1 MEPTTPAKIQ
11 TENAE
16 LRQKL
21 QEAEEILHAILQGQV
36 DALIAMGPEGER
48 VYALKGAERP
58 YRMLVEEMTEA
69 AVTLAPEGII
79 LYCNPRFAQMLGL
92 PVEQLSGQSILRFVD
107 VEDKAA
113 FEQLLGQSQRGRAQ
127 AEIRLVN
134 GAYERV
140 TVQVSAQAWS
150 FDEIKVNSM
159 IMMDVTD
166 RRRTEEQLAYQARLL
181 ENVHDAI
188 FATDERHRITFW
200 NQAAQRMYGWTAKEA
215 IGVQVH
221 RLLRVQLTD
230 EQRAEFRR
238 LIAEAGRM
246 QNLVIQHRRDGA
258 ALDVEEIT
266 IPLKDPAGRITGYV
280 SVNRDVTDRNRAVS
294 ALQESE
300 TRYRLLFEDN
310 VAGVFRSVLDTR
322 TLESQ
327 RIECN
332 RAYAR
337 IFGYASEE
345 EMRDVPVLSLFPSE
359 TEWRA
364 YAERII
370 AERVLSNYEVRM
382 KHRDGRLI
390 WVLLN
395 GRARE
400 NHYPDSLLVEGT
412 LVDITEQKM
421 AAEALRVSEK
431 RFHLA
436 VDNFPGIFVI
446 YDAQRRIQ
454 FMNMPG
460 IIMTGRAEAEII
472 GHADEELY
480 SPQVTAAYLPS
491 LITAAETGTVQS
503 VEARLNLPAGSFNSK
518 VTYVPLL
525 DDLGKPHQIL
535 GIAEDIS
542 ERKQAEQALA
552 EQAELLNL
560 THDAV
565 FVRDLNG
572 VIRFWNRGAEELYGW
587 SREEAV
593 GESTSAL
600 LQTGLPQ
607 PIEEIMAALLRDGH
621 WEGELVH
628 TRRDGSRIVVSS
640 RWALQRDGERNA
652 IAILQIGND
661 ITKRKRAEEALR
673 MSEERFRKIFDE
685 SPIGVGLSA
694 VDGGWVHINPAFC
707 RMLGYSQ
714 EELKAKTCRD
724 VAFSEDAHAD
734 TAMAEQ
740 LFCGELPGYDLE
752 QRFVTKNGRVIW
764 AHVTATLIRNEADK
778 TLHRMLMVEDIT
790 ERKQALDK
798 VRQLNAELEARVVAR
813 TSEWESANQA
823 LLNEIEEHARAE
835 EALRASEARFRLL
848 AENAQDLIYRIRLT
862 PEWRYEYV
870 SPSVSRVLGYAPED
884 FYADSDLAYKLVHPD
899 ERPLLQAIHRGEIA
913 SDATVVLRWT
923 RKDGTPV
930 WLEQR
935 NVPVYDEGNNLIAIE
950 GISRDVTER
959 KRAEEALQ
967 LANQNLMSWASQLE
981 QRNREISFLNEMGD
995 LLQSC
1000 ITVEETF
1007 RVIENSAQKLFPG
1020 DMGALY
1026 LMNDSKNMI
1035 EAMVTFGELAEN
1047 AIEHVFVPDHC
1058 WALRRGRT
1066 HAVQDTCNG
1075 LVCQHVNGKPKEGAP
1090 CLGYICVPMV
1100 AQGETLGILYLQT
1113 FPGDQLTESKQ
1124 RLAVS
1129 VAEHVALAISSLRL
1143 RETLRSQAIRDPLT
1157 GLFNRRYMEESL
1169 ERELRRAARK
1179 HTPIAVVMLD
1189 LDNFK
1194 HFNDTFGHEAG
1205 DAILRAFGEFLG
1217 EHIREGD
1224 IACRYGGEEFTLIL
1238 PEATLEETRVR
1249 MEQVRNGFKQL
1260 NTQSNGKS
1268 FGHLSVS
1275 LGIAIFPE
1283 HGLTSET
1290 LLRAADTALY
1300 RAKSQGRDR
1309 VDIAKNPL

>member
-1 MEPTTPAKIQ
+1 MEPTAQTNIQ

-16 LRQKL
+16 LREKL
-21 QEAEEILHAILQGQV
+21 EETEEILHAIVQGQV
-36 DALIAMGPEGER
+36 DALIAIGSEGER

-58 YRMLVEEMTEA
+58 YRMLVEAMSEG
-69 AVTLAPEGII
+69 AVTLTPEATI
-79 LYCNPRFAQMLGL
+79 LYCNPRFAEMIGL
-92 PVEQLSGQSILRFVD
+92 PCNQLSGQSILRFVHAD
-107 VEDKAA
+107 DKAA
-113 FEQLLGQSQRGRAQ
+113 FEQLLSQSQQGRAR

-134 GAYERV
+134 GAAERV
-140 TVQVSAQAWS
+140 TVQVSAQALI
-150 FDEIKVNSM
+150 FDDVRVNSM
-159 IMMDVTD
+159 IMMDITD
-166 RRRTEEQLAYQARLL
+166 RRRTEEQLAYHAHLL

-200 NQAAQRMYGWTAKEA
+200 NQAAERMYGWTAKEA
-215 IGVQVH
+215 IGAKIHELLQV
-221 RLLRVQLTD
+221 RLTEED
-230 EQRAEFRR
+230 RAEFRR
-238 LIAEAGRM
+238 LIAETGRV
-246 QNLVIQHRRDGA
+246 QNLVIQHRRDGTP
-258 ALDVEEIT
+258 LDVEQIT
-266 IPLKDPAGRITGYV
+266 IPLKDTAGHITGYV
-280 SVNRDVTDRNRAVS
+280 SVNRDVTEWNRAVA

-310 VAGVFRSVLDTR
+310 VAGVFRSVLNTR

-332 RAYAR
+332 QAYAR
-337 IFGYASEE
+337 IFGYASEQ

-359 TEWRA
+359 AEWRA
-364 YAERII
+364 YAERVIS
-370 AERVLSNYEVRM
+370 ERVLTNDEVRM

-390 WVLLN
+390 WVSLN

-400 NHYPDSLLVEGT
+400 NHDPDTLLVEGT
-412 LVDITEQKM
+412 VVDITEQKM

-460 IIMTGRAEAEII
+460 IIMTGRPETEII
-472 GHADEELY
+472 GHTDEELY

-565 FVRDLNG
+565 LVRDLNG

-587 SREEAV
+587 SREEAI
-593 GESTSAL
+593 GKSTSAL
-600 LQTGLPQ
+600 LQTRFPQ
-607 PIEEIMAALLRDGH
+607 PIDEIMTVLLRDGH
-621 WEGELVH
+621 WEGELGH
-628 TRRDGSRIVVSS
+628 ARRDGSRIVVAS
-640 RWALQRDGERNA
+640 RWALQRDAEGTA
-652 IAILQIGND
+652 MAILQIGND

-673 MSEERFRKIFDE
+673 MSEERFRKIFDG

-694 VDGGWVHINPAFC
+694 IDGRWVHVNPALC

-714 EELKAKTCRD
+714 EELKATTCRD
-724 VAFSEDAHAD
+724 VTFSEDAPTDAI
-734 TAMAEQ
+734 MAEQ
-740 LFCGELPGYDLE
+740 LFRRKIPVYDLD
-752 QRFVTKNGRVIW
+752 QRFVTKDDRVIW

-790 ERKQALDK
+790 ERKEALDK
-798 VRQLNAELEARVVAR
+798 VQQLNAELEARVIAR

-823 LLNEIEEHARAE
+823 LLNEIEEHGRAV
-835 EALRASEARFRLL
+835 EALRASEERFRLL
-848 AENAQDLIYRIRLT
+848 AENAQDLIYRIRLI

-870 SPSVSRVLGYAPED
+870 SPSVQLVLGYTPEE
-884 FYADSDLAYKLVHPD
+884 FYADPDLAYNLVHPD

-913 SDATVVLRWT
+913 SDATVILRWT

-935 NVPVYDEGNNLIAIE
+935 NVPVYDEENRLIAIE
-950 GISRDVTER
+950 GIARDVTER

-1007 RVIENSAQKLFPG
+1007 RVVENSALKLFPG
-1020 DMGALY
+1020 DMGALC
-1026 LMNDSKNMI
+1026 LMNDSKNLI
-1035 EAMVTFGELAEN
+1035 EAVATFGELADD

-1066 HAVQDTCNG
+1066 HAVQDACNG
-1075 LVCQHVNGKPKEGAP
+1075 LVCQHVNWKAAEGAP

-1113 FPGDQLTESKQ
+1113 PSGDQLTESKQ

-1143 RETLRSQAIRDPLT
+1143 REKLHSQAIRDPLT

-1189 LDNFK
+1189 IDNFK

-1217 EHIREGD
+1217 QHVREGD

-1249 MEQVRNGFKQL
+1249 MEELRNGFKEL

-1268 FGHLSVS
+1268 FGHLSIS
-1275 LGIAIFPE
+1275 LGIAISPE
-1283 HGLTSET
+1283 HGSTSDA
-1290 LLRAADTALY
+1290 LLRGADAALY

-1309 VDIAKNPL
+1309 VDIATAQ